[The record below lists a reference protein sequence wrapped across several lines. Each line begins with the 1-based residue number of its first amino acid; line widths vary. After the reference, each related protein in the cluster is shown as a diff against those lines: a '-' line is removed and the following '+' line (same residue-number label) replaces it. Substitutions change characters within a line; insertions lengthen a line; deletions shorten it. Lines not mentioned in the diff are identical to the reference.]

1 MRHEQIQ
8 GWIHALEVGSFS
20 RWLKYL
26 PVVVAMIGLAV
37 LYDVR
42 AYHGFTSPEAM
53 DAAQVA
59 RNLAEGHGYTTDFIR
74 PFSVYLVQKHNRAT
88 HPAEART
95 TNALDF
101 AQLDGTHP
109 DLANAPVYPTL
120 LAGLMKLGSLDWQV
134 EMDKPF
140 WSANGKFLRYR
151 PEFKIA
157 VLNQVLLLL
166 AVALTFLIA
175 KKLFDAPAA
184 WLAAALTL
192 GADLLWKFSV
202 SGLSTLLLLVI
213 FLGLVWC
220 LAKLEELAR
229 AEQPSV
235 RRLFTLAAVAGLILG
250 LGMMTRYAF
259 GWVIVPVTL
268 FLAFFGGTRRAGL
281 AVTTWAVFALTALPW
296 IIRNLAV
303 SGTCFGTAGYAIA
316 EDTYLNSGSQLM
328 QSIDPDFSLTSG
340 ITPYTHKFF
349 PNLSD
354 ILQNGL
360 LPLAGWLGVLFF
372 AGLLLGLR
380 NVTARRLR
388 YFTLMC
394 LATLMIV
401 QALGQTSMSDLSP
414 GLNSENL
421 MVLFVPLMIIFGTVF
436 FLTLLD
442 QMNLPEIGLRYAVIG
457 LLAVLA
463 CEPLAAT
470 ILARTNPVSYPP
482 YYPPEIQQVSGWMKP
497 DELMM
502 SDAPWAVAWYGHH
515 ECLWLPL
522 DAKSDFYAVN
532 DYLEPIKGIYF
543 TRLTMDGKFL
553 SDMARGD
560 EGDWGHFIYNIGL
573 KKTMPAGF
581 PLKSPKNLATGLF
594 LTDRPRWET
603 Q

>member
-8 GWIHALEVGSFS
+8 NWIYAMEVGSFS

-26 PVVVAMIGLAV
+26 PVMAAVIGLVV

-42 AYHGFTSPEAM
+42 AYHGFSSPEAM

-59 RNLAEGHGYTTDFIR
+59 RNLAEGRGYTTDFIR
-74 PFSVYLVQKHNRAT
+74 PFSVYLVQKHNRAV
-88 HPAEART
+88 HPAESQT
-95 TNALDF
+95 TNALGF

-120 LAGLMKLGSLDWQV
+120 LAGLLKLGAPDWKV
-134 EMDKPF
+134 ETGKPF

-166 AVALTFLIA
+166 VVVLTFLIT
-175 KKLFDAPAA
+175 KKLFDATAA

-202 SGLSTLLLLVI
+202 SGLSTMLLLVV

-220 LAKLEELAR
+220 LAKMEELAR
-229 AEQPSV
+229 AEQPSIW
-235 RRLFTLAAVAGLILG
+235 RLFALAAVAGLLLG

-259 GWVIVPVTL
+259 GWLIVPVTL
-268 FLAFFGGTRRAGL
+268 FLALFGGTRRL
-281 AVTTWAVFALTALPW
+281 NLALTLCAMFGLSVIPW
-296 IIRNLAV
+296 IIRNYTV
-303 SGTCFGTAGYAIA
+303 SGTCFGTAGYAIS
-316 EDTYLNSGSQLM
+316 ENTYLYADSQLM
-328 QSIDPDFSLTSG
+328 QSVHPNLSIAFG
-340 ITPYTHKFF
+340 VTPYTHKLFS
-349 PNLSD
+349 NISD
-354 ILQNGL
+354 MLQGGL

-380 NVTARRLR
+380 NVAARRLR

-401 QALGQTSMSDLSP
+401 QALGETSMSDLSP
-414 GLNSENL
+414 DLNTENL
-421 MVLFVPLMIIFGTVF
+421 LVLLAPLMVIFGTVF

-442 QMNLPEIGLRYAVIG
+442 QMNLPAAGLRYVVIG
-457 LLAVLA
+457 LLVVLA
-463 CEPLAAT
+463 CQPLAAT

-482 YYPPEIQQVSGWMKP
+482 YFPPEIQQVSDWMNP
-497 DELMM
+497 NEMMM
-502 SDAPWAVAWYGHH
+502 SDAPWAVAWYGHR
-515 ECLWLPL
+515 ECLWLTL
-522 DAKSDFYAVN
+522 DAKSDFYAIN
-532 DYLEPIKGIYF
+532 DYLIPVKGIYF
-543 TRLTMDGKFL
+543 TRLTMDGKLL

-560 EGDWGHFIYNIGL
+560 ENDWGHFIYSIGI
-573 KKTMPAGF
+573 KRAIPAGF
-581 PLKSPKNLATGLF
+581 PLKTAKNMETGLF

-603 Q
+603 P